1 MGPAGPASLRRAEV
15 AMYEH
20 AVMGITRVTN
30 PHDRQLNNSLH
41 VNGKRRLTTG
51 ACTPLQ
57 NCTPH
62 DPMHYLKACFVS
74 RMGRTGSVLL
84 FRR

>member
-1 MGPAGPASLRRAEV
+1 MGPEGPASLRRAEV

-20 AVMGITRVTN
+20 VVMGMTRVTS
-30 PHDRQLNNSLH
+30 PHENRLH

-51 ACTPLQ
+51 AYTPLQ
-57 NCTPH
+57 YCAPH
-62 DPMHYLKACFVS
+62 DPMHYLKAYFVS